1 LDALAKATSHI
12 IKLGDL
18 MRQIKFRAW
27 DSEIDEMVIWEHL
40 DLDLLF
46 SDENDCNIMQYTG
59 LKDKSGVEIY
69 EGDIVES
76 DQQENMVV
84 EYGLQEVDAF
94 EGYGWNLWSFMENV
108 NADGIRLQRT
118 YKVIGNIYEN
128 KELIE

>member
-1 LDALAKATSHI
+1 
-12 IKLGDL
+12 

-27 DSEIDEMVIWEHL
+27 DSEIDEMVMWEHL

-94 EGYGWNLWSFMENV
+94 EGYGWNLWTFMENV

-128 KELIE
+128 KELI